1 MLPDSHRCPSN
12 LIPTNTFVKLILSL
26 LNKGKFSKPVYDQ
39 PIKEFLY
46 SLKTIKF
53 LSIILVFC
61 ILPAKPQ
68 NSTITD
74 NTFYLPRSL
83 KSGEVTHN
91 IGLSSTKLPE
101 DVIETDDSFL
111 SPLFTYRLK
120 VGILDNLLAEGSF
133 ESNIVTF
140 SFASGLKWNHN
151 FGDIRLSV
159 GTDVAFWFGR
169 LKSYGF
175 DTGID
180 GWNLSPNITLGYTF
194 PNFSVSIKSEVML
207 ILTQSTRNG
216 DVHTLN
222 TYRTMAGYSLAA
234 YIEQPLWKKNF
245 VVIGFKANYARFYYP
260 LWAGFSTF
268 DRFFFLPEFVFSF
281 NL

>member
-1 MLPDSHRCPSN
+1 MKTLKFV
-12 LIPTNTFVKLILSL
+12 LI
-26 LNKGKFSKPVYDQ
+26 
-39 PIKEFLY
+39 
-46 SLKTIKF
+46 F
-53 LSIILVFC
+53 LSFYICPV
-61 ILPAKPQ
+61 LPQTA
-68 NSTITD
+68 TITN

-83 KSGEVTHN
+83 QAGEVIHN

-111 SPLFTYRLK
+111 SPLFTYKLK
-120 VGILDNLLAEGSF
+120 VGVLDNLLAEGSI

-140 SFASGLKWNHN
+140 SFSSGLKWNHN
-151 FGDIRLSV
+151 FGDVRLSV
-159 GTDVAFWFGR
+159 GTDLAFWFGR

-194 PNFSVSIKSEVML
+194 PNFSVSVKSEVML

-216 DVHTLN
+216 DIHTVN
-222 TYRTMAGYSLAA
+222 TFHTMAGYSIGA
-234 YIEQPLWKKNF
+234 YIEQPLWKNNF
-245 VVIGFKANYARFYYP
+245 VVVGFKANYARFYYP

-268 DRFFFLPEFVFSF
+268 DRFFFLPEFIFSF